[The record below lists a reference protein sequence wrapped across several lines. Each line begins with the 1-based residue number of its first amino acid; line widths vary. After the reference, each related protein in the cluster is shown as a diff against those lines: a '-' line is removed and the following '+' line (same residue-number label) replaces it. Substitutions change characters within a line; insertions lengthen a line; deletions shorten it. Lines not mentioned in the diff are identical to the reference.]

1 MSLAVGDA
9 VLRAP
14 ASAPTTGLPGSVRH
28 ELVRLARWSAAC
40 LATLF
45 GTAAVVAQA
54 GQGGEA
60 PPVAPAVPQPQTAQ
74 VQFPLPGDLDSWQ
87 VPAQVAAAT
96 CPGLP
101 ADVLVAIAQVESVLG
116 SEAQPSSAGAI
127 GPMQFLP
134 ATWAAYGVDGDG
146 DGHADVLNSMDALHG
161 AARLLCAHGGGDPGR
176 LGSALWNYNHSERYV
191 RQVLGM
197 AWVNRSAA

>member
-1 MSLAVGDA
+1 MSLAIGDA
-9 VLRAP
+9 VFRAP
-14 ASAPTTGLPGSVRH
+14 ASPPRGRRPGRVRH
-28 ELVRLARWSAAC
+28 ELVRVARWATAC

-45 GTAAVVAQA
+45 GVAAVVAQP

-60 PPVAPAVPQPQTAQ
+60 VAPPAPQPQTAL

-161 AARLLCAHGGGDPGR
+161 AARLLCAHGGGDPAR